1 MKIKYADKRNDPV
14 ILKNEFK
21 MKSINNESLKGT
33 ISLINIKE
41 ITHPVV
47 VLRPN
52 GNKECV
58 LDLEYKWMGIYPKN
72 EKYCITV
79 MYDNNWNLLQWYFD
93 IANDIGNDESGIP
106 YIYDLYLDI
115 VVLPNG
121 EYYMLDEDELKQAL
135 VKEDISENEY
145 KLAYDMAQK
154 IFQNLESHFNQL
166 VNFTKFCQKRLK

>member
-21 MKSINNESLKGT
+21 MKSINHETFNGT
-33 ISLINIKE
+33 ISLIDIKE

-47 VLRPN
+47 VSRPN

-58 LDLEYKWMGIYPKN
+58 LDLEYKWMGIYPKD
-72 EKYCITV
+72 EKYGITV
-79 MYDNNWNLLQWYFD
+79 MYDKNWNLLQWYFD
-93 IANDIGNDESGIP
+93 IAKDTGKDELGIP

-121 EYYMLDEDELKQAL
+121 KYYMLDEDELKQAL
-135 VKEDISENEY
+135 VEKDISEDEY
-145 KLAYDMAQK
+145 KLAYDIAQK
-154 IFQNLESHFNQL
+154 ISQNLESRFYQL
-166 VNFTKFCQKRLK
+166 VNFTKFCQESLK